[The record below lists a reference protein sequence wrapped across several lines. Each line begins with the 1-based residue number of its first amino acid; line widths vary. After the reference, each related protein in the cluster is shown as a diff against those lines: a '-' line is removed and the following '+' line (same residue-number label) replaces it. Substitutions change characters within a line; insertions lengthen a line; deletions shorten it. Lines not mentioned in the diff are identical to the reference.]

1 MFHKIND
8 PTSLENWSMCL
19 KENLLNA
26 EQKNVQK
33 SRETLIRQKENAL
46 DSWKEL
52 QHKAMFKGYL
62 EHEWRKLNL
71 EKKERN
77 LYYLLSKQ

>member
-19 KENLLNA
+19 KENLFNA

-33 SRETLIRQKENAL
+33 SSETLLRQKENAL
-46 DSWKEL
+46 DS
-52 QHKAMFKGYL
+52 
-62 EHEWRKLNL
+62 
-71 EKKERN
+71 
-77 LYYLLSKQ
+77 